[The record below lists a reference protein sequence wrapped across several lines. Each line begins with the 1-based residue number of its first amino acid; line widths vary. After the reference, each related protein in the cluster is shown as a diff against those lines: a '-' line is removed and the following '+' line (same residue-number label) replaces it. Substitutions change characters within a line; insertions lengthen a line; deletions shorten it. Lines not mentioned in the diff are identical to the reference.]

1 MMKQK
6 LSLYFVMGSVDCT
19 KDPLAVLDEAIEG
32 GITMFQF
39 REKGKGAL
47 TGIEKYRLAE
57 KLLERCLAH
66 NIPFIVNDDVDLA
79 LALQADGVHVGQED
93 EAAERVR
100 DRIGDHKYLGVSVH
114 NLNEV
119 KKAIAVR
126 ADYVGLGPIF
136 PTVSKDDAKQA
147 CGLTMIEHI
156 RAHEKH
162 VPLVA
167 IGGITEQTS
176 KQVIEAGA
184 DGIAVISAICRAKHI
199 CEQTKRLYEIVM
211 RTKQKGDR

>member
-47 TGIEKYRLAE
+47 AGVEKYRLAE
-57 KLLERCLAH
+57 KLFERCLAH

-100 DRIGDHKYLGVSVH
+100 DRIGDRYLGVSVH

-119 KKAIAVR
+119 KQALSAR

-136 PTVSKDDAKQA
+136 PTVSKKDAKQA
-147 CGLTMIEHI
+147 CGLAMIKHI
-156 RAHEKH
+156 RAHEKN

-167 IGGITEQTS
+167 IGGITQQTA

-184 DGIAVISAICRAKHI
+184 DGIAVISAICRAEQI
-199 CEQTKRLYEIVM
+199 REQTKRLYEIVM
-211 RTKQKGDR
+211 CAKQKGGS

>member
-1 MMKQK
+1 MMKHM

-19 KDPLAVLDEAIEG
+19 KNPLVVLDEAIEG

-39 REKGKGAL
+39 REKGKGAF
-47 TGIEKYRLAE
+47 TGIKKYRLAE
-57 KLLERCLAH
+57 QLFERCRAR

-100 DRIGDHKYLGVSVH
+100 DRIGDKYLGVSVH

-119 KKAIAVR
+119 KKALAAR

-136 PTVSKDDAKQA
+136 PTVSKDDTKQV

-162 VPLVA
+162 IPLVA
-167 IGGITEQTS
+167 IGGITEQTA

-184 DGIAVISAICRAKHI
+184 DGIAVISTICRAQHI
-199 CEQTKRLYEIVM
+199 REQTKRLYEIVM
-211 RTKQKGDR
+211 HAEQKGDC

>member
-47 TGIEKYRLAE
+47 AGVEKYRLAE
-57 KLLERCLAH
+57 KLFERCLVH
-66 NIPFIVNDDVDLA
+66 DIPFIVNDDVDLA

-100 DRIGDHKYLGVSVH
+100 DRIGDRYLGVSVH

-119 KKAIAVR
+119 KQALSAS

-136 PTVSKDDAKQA
+136 PTVSKKDAKQA
-147 CGLTMIEHI
+147 CGLAMIKHI
-156 RAHEKH
+156 RAHEKN

-167 IGGITEQTS
+167 IGGITQQTA

-184 DGIAVISAICRAKHI
+184 DGIAVISAICRAEQI
-199 CEQTKRLYEIVM
+199 REQTKRLYEIVM
-211 RTKQKGDR
+211 

>member
-47 TGIEKYRLAE
+47 TGVEKYRLAE
-57 KLLERCLAH
+57 KLFERCLAH

-100 DRIGDHKYLGVSVH
+100 DRIGDRYLGVSVH

-119 KKAIAVR
+119 KQALSAR

-136 PTVSKDDAKQA
+136 PTVSKKDAKQA
-147 CGLTMIEHI
+147 CGLAMIKHI

-167 IGGITEQTS
+167 IGGITQQTA

-184 DGIAVISAICRAKHI
+184 DGIAVISAICRAEQI
-199 CEQTKRLYEIVM
+199 REQTKRLYEIVM
-211 RTKQKGDR
+211 CAKQKGGS

>member
-1 MMKQK
+1 MMKHM

-19 KDPLAVLDEAIEG
+19 KNPLVVLDEAIEG

-47 TGIEKYRLAE
+47 TGLEKYRLAE
-57 KLLERCLAH
+57 QLFERCRAR

-100 DRIGDHKYLGVSVH
+100 DRIGDKYLGVSVH
-114 NLNEV
+114 NLTEV
-119 KKAIAVR
+119 NKALAAC

-136 PTVSKDDAKQA
+136 PTVSKEDAKQA

-156 RAHEKH
+156 RAHEKR

-167 IGGITEQTS
+167 IGGITEQTA

-184 DGIAVISAICRAKHI
+184 DGIAVISAICRAEHI
-199 CEQTKRLYEIVM
+199 YEQTKRLYEIVM
-211 RTKQKGDR
+211 HAKQKGDR

>member
-47 TGIEKYRLAE
+47 AGVEKYRLAE
-57 KLLERCLAH
+57 KLFERCLAH
-66 NIPFIVNDDVDLA
+66 DIPFIVNDDVDLA

-100 DRIGDHKYLGVSVH
+100 DRIGDRYLGVSVH

-119 KKAIAVR
+119 KQALSAR

-136 PTVSKDDAKQA
+136 PTVSKKDAKQA
-147 CGLTMIEHI
+147 CGLAMIKHI

-167 IGGITEQTS
+167 IGGITQQTA

-184 DGIAVISAICRAKHI
+184 DGIAVISAICRAEQI
-199 CEQTKRLYEIVM
+199 REQTKRLYEMVM
-211 RTKQKGDR
+211 CAKQKGGS

>member
-1 MMKQK
+1 M

-19 KDPLAVLDEAIEG
+19 KNPLVVLDEAIEG

-47 TGIEKYRLAE
+47 TGLEKYRLAE
-57 KLLERCLAH
+57 QLFERCRAR

-100 DRIGDHKYLGVSVH
+100 DRIGDKYLGVSVH

-119 KKAIAVR
+119 KKALAAR

-136 PTVSKDDAKQA
+136 PTVSKDDAKQV

-162 VPLVA
+162 IPLVA
-167 IGGITEQTS
+167 IGGITEQTA

-184 DGIAVISAICRAKHI
+184 DGIAVISTICRAQHI
-199 CEQTKRLYEIVM
+199 REQTKRLYEIVM
-211 RTKQKGDR
+211 HAKQKGDC

>member
-1 MMKQK
+1 MKQK

-47 TGIEKYRLAE
+47 AGVEKYRLAE
-57 KLLERCLAH
+57 KLFERCLAH

-100 DRIGDHKYLGVSVH
+100 DRIGDRYLGVSVH

-119 KKAIAVR
+119 KQALSAR

-136 PTVSKDDAKQA
+136 PTVSKKDAKQA
-147 CGLTMIEHI
+147 CGLAMIKHI

-167 IGGITEQTS
+167 IGGITQQTA

-184 DGIAVISAICRAKHI
+184 DGIAVISAICRAEQI
-199 CEQTKRLYEIVM
+199 REQTKRLYEIVM
-211 RTKQKGDR
+211 CAKQKGGS

>member
-1 MMKQK
+1 M

-19 KDPLAVLDEAIEG
+19 KNPLVVLDEAIEG

-47 TGIEKYRLAE
+47 TGLEKYRLAE
-57 KLLERCLAH
+57 QLFERCRAR

-100 DRIGDHKYLGVSVH
+100 DRIGDKYLGVSVH

-119 KKAIAVR
+119 KKALAAR

-136 PTVSKDDAKQA
+136 PTVSKDDAKQV

-156 RAHEKH
+156 RAHKKH
-162 VPLVA
+162 IPLVA
-167 IGGITEQTS
+167 IGGITEQTA

-184 DGIAVISAICRAKHI
+184 DGIAVISTICRAQHI
-199 CEQTKRLYEIVM
+199 REQTKRLYEIVM
-211 RTKQKGDR
+211 HVKQKGDC

>member
-6 LSLYFVMGSVDCT
+6 LSLYFVMGSIDCT
-19 KDPLAVLDEAIEG
+19 KDPLAVLDEAIKG

-57 KLLERCLAH
+57 KLLERCRMY

-93 EAAERVR
+93 EVAERVR
-100 DRIGDHKYLGVSVH
+100 DRIGDKYLGVSVH

-119 KKAIAVR
+119 KKALAAC

-136 PTVSKDDAKQA
+136 PTVSKEDARQA

-156 RAHEKH
+156 RAHEKR

-167 IGGITEQTS
+167 IGGITEQTA

-184 DGIAVISAICRAKHI
+184 DGIAVISAICRAEHI
-199 CEQTKRLYEIVM
+199 YEQTKRLYEIVM
-211 RTKQKGDR
+211 RAKQKGDR

>member
-47 TGIEKYRLAE
+47 TGVEKYRLAE
-57 KLLERCLAH
+57 KLFERCLAH

-79 LALQADGVHVGQED
+79 LTLQADGVHVGQED

-100 DRIGDHKYLGVSVH
+100 DRIGDRYLGVSVH

-119 KKAIAVR
+119 RQALSAR

-136 PTVSKDDAKQA
+136 STVSKEDAKQA
-147 CGLTMIEHI
+147 CGLAMIKHI

-167 IGGITEQTS
+167 IGGITHQTA

-184 DGIAVISAICRAKHI
+184 DGIAVISAICRAEQI
-199 CEQTKRLYEIVM
+199 REQTKQLYEMVM
-211 RTKQKGDR
+211 DAKQKGGS

>member
-1 MMKQK
+1 MMKHM

-19 KDPLAVLDEAIEG
+19 KNPLVVLDEAIEG

-47 TGIEKYRLAE
+47 TGLEKYRLAE
-57 KLLERCLAH
+57 QLFERCRAR

-100 DRIGDHKYLGVSVH
+100 DRIGDKYLGVSVH

-119 KKAIAVR
+119 KKALAAC

-136 PTVSKDDAKQA
+136 PTVSKDDARQA

-162 VPLVA
+162 IPLVA
-167 IGGITEQTS
+167 IGGITEQTA
-176 KQVIEAGA
+176 KQVIKAGA
-184 DGIAVISAICRAKHI
+184 DGIAVISTICRAQHI
-199 CEQTKRLYEIVM
+199 REQTKRLYEIVM
-211 RTKQKGDR
+211 HAKQKGDC

>member
-1 MMKQK
+1 MMKHM

-19 KDPLAVLDEAIEG
+19 KNPLVVLDEAIEG

-47 TGIEKYRLAE
+47 TGLEKYRLAE
-57 KLLERCLAH
+57 QLFERCRAR

-100 DRIGDHKYLGVSVH
+100 DRIGDKYLGVSVH

-119 KKAIAVR
+119 KKALAAR

-136 PTVSKDDAKQA
+136 PTVSKDDAKQV

-156 RAHEKH
+156 RAHKKH
-162 VPLVA
+162 IPLVA
-167 IGGITEQTS
+167 IGGITEQTA

-184 DGIAVISAICRAKHI
+184 DGIAVISTICRAQHI
-199 CEQTKRLYEIVM
+199 REQTKRLYEIVM
-211 RTKQKGDR
+211 HVKQKGDC

>member
-47 TGIEKYRLAE
+47 TGVEKYRLAE
-57 KLLERCLAH
+57 KLFERCLAH

-100 DRIGDHKYLGVSVH
+100 DRIGDRYLGVSVH

-119 KKAIAVR
+119 KQALSAR

-136 PTVSKDDAKQA
+136 PTVSKKDAKQA
-147 CGLTMIEHI
+147 CGLAMIEHI

-162 VPLVA
+162 VPIVA
-167 IGGITEQTS
+167 IGGITQQTA

-184 DGIAVISAICRAKHI
+184 DGIAVISAICRAEQI
-199 CEQTKRLYEIVM
+199 REQTKRLYEIVM
-211 RTKQKGDR
+211 CAKQKGGS

>member
-47 TGIEKYRLAE
+47 TGVEKYRLAE
-57 KLLERCLAH
+57 KLLERCRAH

-79 LALQADGVHVGQED
+79 LALQADGIHVGQED

-100 DRIGDHKYLGVSVH
+100 NRIGNKYLGVSVH
-114 NLNEV
+114 NLTEV
-119 KKAIAVR
+119 KKALAAH

-136 PTVSKDDAKQA
+136 PTVSKEDAKQA

-162 VPLVA
+162 IPLVA
-167 IGGITEQTS
+167 IGGITHQTA

-184 DGIAVISAICRAKHI
+184 DGIAVISAICRAEQI
-199 CEQTKRLYEIVM
+199 REQTKRLYEIVM
-211 RTKQKGDR
+211 CAKRKGDR

>member
-1 MMKQK
+1 MKQK

-47 TGIEKYRLAE
+47 IGVEKYRLAE
-57 KLLERCLAH
+57 KLFERCLAH

-79 LALQADGVHVGQED
+79 LTLQADGVHVGQED

-100 DRIGDHKYLGVSVH
+100 DRIGDRYLGVSVH

-119 KKAIAVR
+119 KQALSAR

-136 PTVSKDDAKQA
+136 PTVSKEDAKQA
-147 CGLTMIEHI
+147 CGLAMIKHI

-167 IGGITEQTS
+167 IGGITLQTA

-184 DGIAVISAICRAKHI
+184 DGIAVISAICRAEQI
-199 CEQTKRLYEIVM
+199 REQTKQLYEMVM
-211 RTKQKGDR
+211 DAKQKGGS

>member
-47 TGIEKYRLAE
+47 AGVEKYRLAE
-57 KLLERCLAH
+57 KLFERCLAH

-100 DRIGDHKYLGVSVH
+100 DRIGDRYLGVSVH

-119 KKAIAVR
+119 KQALSAR

-136 PTVSKDDAKQA
+136 PTVSKKDAKQA
-147 CGLTMIEHI
+147 CGLAMIKHI

-167 IGGITEQTS
+167 IGGITQQTA

-184 DGIAVISAICRAKHI
+184 DGIAVISAICRAEQI
-199 CEQTKRLYEIVM
+199 REQTKRLYEIVM
-211 RTKQKGDR
+211 CAKQKGGS

>member
-19 KDPLAVLDEAIEG
+19 KDPVAVLHEAIEG

-47 TGIEKYRLAE
+47 TGVEKYRLAE
-57 KLLERCLAH
+57 KLLERCRVH
-66 NIPFIVNDDVDLA
+66 KIPFIVNDDVDLA

-100 DRIGDHKYLGVSVH
+100 ERIGDRYLGVSVY

-119 KKAIAVR
+119 KQALSAR

-136 PTVSKDDAKQA
+136 PTVSKKDAKQA
-147 CGLTMIEHI
+147 CGLAMIEHI

-167 IGGITEQTS
+167 IGGITQQTA

-184 DGIAVISAICRAKHI
+184 DGIAVISAICRAKQI
-199 CEQTKRLYEIVM
+199 REQTKRLYEIVM
-211 RTKQKGDR
+211 HTKQKGGS

>member
-47 TGIEKYRLAE
+47 TGVEKYRLAE
-57 KLLERCLAH
+57 KLFERCLAH

-79 LALQADGVHVGQED
+79 LTLQADGVHVGQED

-100 DRIGDHKYLGVSVH
+100 DRIGDRYLGVSVH

-119 KKAIAVR
+119 KQALSAR

-136 PTVSKDDAKQA
+136 PTVSKEDAKQA
-147 CGLTMIEHI
+147 CGLAMIKHI

-167 IGGITEQTS
+167 IGGITLQTA

-184 DGIAVISAICRAKHI
+184 DGIAVISAICRAEQI
-199 CEQTKRLYEIVM
+199 REQTKQLYEMVM
-211 RTKQKGDR
+211 DAKQKGGS

>member
-47 TGIEKYRLAE
+47 TGVEKYRLAE
-57 KLLERCLAH
+57 KLFERCLAH

-79 LALQADGVHVGQED
+79 LTLQADGVHVGQED

-100 DRIGDHKYLGVSVH
+100 DRIGDRYLGVSVH

-119 KKAIAVR
+119 KQALSAR

-136 PTVSKDDAKQA
+136 PTVSKKDAKQA
-147 CGLTMIEHI
+147 CGLAMIKHI

-167 IGGITEQTS
+167 IGGITQQTA

-184 DGIAVISAICRAKHI
+184 DGIAVISAICRAEQI
-199 CEQTKRLYEIVM
+199 REQTKQLYEMVM
-211 RTKQKGDR
+211 DAKQKGGS

>member
-1 MMKQK
+1 MMKHM

-19 KDPLAVLDEAIEG
+19 KNPLVVLDEAIEG

-47 TGIEKYRLAE
+47 TGLEKYRLAE
-57 KLLERCLAH
+57 QLFERCRAR

-100 DRIGDHKYLGVSVH
+100 DRIGDKYLGVSVH
-114 NLNEV
+114 NLTEV
-119 KKAIAVR
+119 NKALAAR

-136 PTVSKDDAKQA
+136 PTVSKDDAKQV

-162 VPLVA
+162 IPLVA
-167 IGGITEQTS
+167 IGGITEQTA

-184 DGIAVISAICRAKHI
+184 DGIAVISAICRAQHI
-199 CEQTKRLYEIVM
+199 REQTKRLYEIVM
-211 RTKQKGDR
+211 HAKQKDDC

>member
-1 MMKQK
+1 MKQK
-6 LSLYFVMGSVDCT
+6 LSLYFVMGSIDCT
-19 KDPLAVLDEAIEG
+19 KDPLAVLDEAIKG

-57 KLLERCLAH
+57 KLLERCRMY

-93 EAAERVR
+93 EVAERVR
-100 DRIGDHKYLGVSVH
+100 DRIGDKYLGVSVH

-119 KKAIAVR
+119 KKALAAC
-126 ADYVGLGPIF
+126 ADYVGLYPIF
-136 PTVSKDDAKQA
+136 PTVSKEDAKQA

-156 RAHEKH
+156 RAHEKR

-167 IGGITEQTS
+167 IGGITEQTA

-184 DGIAVISAICRAKHI
+184 DGIAVISAICRAEHI
-199 CEQTKRLYEIVM
+199 YEQTKRLYEIVM
-211 RTKQKGDR
+211 HAKQKGDR

>member
-1 MMKQK
+1 M

-19 KDPLAVLDEAIEG
+19 KNPLVVLDEAIEG
-32 GITMFQF
+32 GVTMFQF

-47 TGIEKYRLAE
+47 TGLEKYRLAE
-57 KLLERCLAH
+57 QLFERCRAR

-100 DRIGDHKYLGVSVH
+100 DRIGDKYLGVSVH

-119 KKAIAVR
+119 KKALAAR

-136 PTVSKDDAKQA
+136 PTVSKDDAKQV

-162 VPLVA
+162 IPLVA
-167 IGGITEQTS
+167 IGGITEQTA

-184 DGIAVISAICRAKHI
+184 DGIAVISTICRAQHI
-199 CEQTKRLYEIVM
+199 REQTKRLYEIVM
-211 RTKQKGDR
+211 HAKQKGDC

>member
-47 TGIEKYRLAE
+47 IGVEKYRLAE
-57 KLLERCLAH
+57 KLFERCLAH

-79 LALQADGVHVGQED
+79 LTLQADGVHVGQED

-100 DRIGDHKYLGVSVH
+100 DRIGDRYLGVSVH

-119 KKAIAVR
+119 KQALSAR

-136 PTVSKDDAKQA
+136 PTVSKEDAKQA
-147 CGLTMIEHI
+147 CGLAMIKHI

-167 IGGITEQTS
+167 IGGITHQTA

-184 DGIAVISAICRAKHI
+184 DGIAVISAICRAEQI
-199 CEQTKRLYEIVM
+199 REQTKQLYEMVM
-211 RTKQKGDR
+211 DAKQKGGS

>member
-1 MMKQK
+1 MMKHM

-19 KDPLAVLDEAIEG
+19 KNPLVVLDEAIEG

-47 TGIEKYRLAE
+47 TGLEKYRLAE
-57 KLLERCLAH
+57 QLFERCRAR

-100 DRIGDHKYLGVSVH
+100 DRIGDKYLGVSVH

-119 KKAIAVR
+119 KKALAAC

-136 PTVSKDDAKQA
+136 PTVSKDDAKQV

-162 VPLVA
+162 IPLVA
-167 IGGITEQTS
+167 IGGITEQTA

-184 DGIAVISAICRAKHI
+184 DGIAVISTICRAQHI
-199 CEQTKRLYEIVM
+199 REQTKRLYEIVM
-211 RTKQKGDR
+211 HAKQKGDC

>member
-1 MMKQK
+1 MMKHM

-19 KDPLAVLDEAIEG
+19 KNPLVVLDEAIEG

-47 TGIEKYRLAE
+47 TGLEKYRLAE
-57 KLLERCLAH
+57 QLFERCRAR

-100 DRIGDHKYLGVSVH
+100 DRIGDKYLGVSVH
-114 NLNEV
+114 NLTEV
-119 KKAIAVR
+119 NKALAAR

-136 PTVSKDDAKQA
+136 PTVSKDDAKQV

-162 VPLVA
+162 IPLVA
-167 IGGITEQTS
+167 IGGITEQTA

-184 DGIAVISAICRAKHI
+184 DGIAVISTICRAQHI
-199 CEQTKRLYEIVM
+199 REQTKRLYEIVM
-211 RTKQKGDR
+211 HAKQKGDC

>member
-47 TGIEKYRLAE
+47 IGVEKYRLAE
-57 KLLERCLAH
+57 KLFERCLAH

-79 LALQADGVHVGQED
+79 LTLQADGVHVGQED

-100 DRIGDHKYLGVSVH
+100 DRIGDRYLGVSVH

-119 KKAIAVR
+119 KQALSAR

-136 PTVSKDDAKQA
+136 PTVSKEDAKQA
-147 CGLTMIEHI
+147 CGLAMIKHI

-167 IGGITEQTS
+167 IGGITLQTA

-184 DGIAVISAICRAKHI
+184 DGIAVISAICRAEQI
-199 CEQTKRLYEIVM
+199 REQTKQLYEMVM
-211 RTKQKGDR
+211 DAKQKGGS

>member
-1 MMKQK
+1 
-6 LSLYFVMGSVDCT
+6 
-19 KDPLAVLDEAIEG
+19 
-32 GITMFQF
+32 MF
-39 REKGKGAL
+39 
-47 TGIEKYRLAE
+47 
-57 KLLERCLAH
+57 ERCLAH

-100 DRIGDHKYLGVSVH
+100 DRIGDRYLGVSVH

-119 KKAIAVR
+119 KQALSAR

-136 PTVSKDDAKQA
+136 PTVSKKDAKQA
-147 CGLTMIEHI
+147 CGLAMIKHI

-167 IGGITEQTS
+167 IGGITQQTA

-184 DGIAVISAICRAKHI
+184 DGIAVISAICRAEQI
-199 CEQTKRLYEIVM
+199 REQTKRLYEIVM
-211 RTKQKGDR
+211 CAKQKGGS

>member
-1 MMKQK
+1 MMKHM

-19 KDPLAVLDEAIEG
+19 KNPLVVLDEAIEG

-47 TGIEKYRLAE
+47 TGLEKYRLAE
-57 KLLERCLAH
+57 QLFERCRAR

-100 DRIGDHKYLGVSVH
+100 DRIGDKYLGVSVH
-114 NLNEV
+114 NLTEV
-119 KKAIAVR
+119 KKALAAH

-167 IGGITEQTS
+167 IGGITEQTAE
-176 KQVIEAGA
+176 QVIKAGA
-184 DGIAVISAICRAKHI
+184 DGIAVISAICRAEHI

-211 RTKQKGDR
+211 RTKQEGDR

>member
-1 MMKQK
+1 
-6 LSLYFVMGSVDCT
+6 MGSVDCT

-47 TGIEKYRLAE
+47 TGVEKYRLAE
-57 KLLERCLAH
+57 KLFERCLAH

-100 DRIGDHKYLGVSVH
+100 DRIGDRYLGVSVH

-119 KKAIAVR
+119 KQALSAR

-136 PTVSKDDAKQA
+136 PTVSKKMQN
-147 CGLTMIEHI
+147 
-156 RAHEKH
+156 KH
-162 VPLVA
+162 VDW
-167 IGGITEQTS
+167 Q
-176 KQVIEAGA
+176 
-184 DGIAVISAICRAKHI
+184 
-199 CEQTKRLYEIVM
+199 
-211 RTKQKGDR
+211 

>member
-1 MMKQK
+1 MMKHM

-19 KDPLAVLDEAIEG
+19 KNPLVVLDEAIEG

-47 TGIEKYRLAE
+47 TGLEKYRLAE
-57 KLLERCLAH
+57 QLFERCRAR

-100 DRIGDHKYLGVSVH
+100 DRIGDKYLGVSVH

-119 KKAIAVR
+119 KKALAAR

-136 PTVSKDDAKQA
+136 PTVSKDDAKQV

-162 VPLVA
+162 IPLVA
-167 IGGITEQTS
+167 IGGITEQTA

-184 DGIAVISAICRAKHI
+184 DGIAVISTICRAQHI
-199 CEQTKRLYEIVM
+199 REQTKRLYEIVM
-211 RTKQKGDR
+211 HAKQKGDC

>member
-1 MMKQK
+1 MKQK

-47 TGIEKYRLAE
+47 TGVEKYRLAE
-57 KLLERCLAH
+57 KLFERCLAH

-100 DRIGDHKYLGVSVH
+100 DRIGDRYLGVSVH

-119 KKAIAVR
+119 KQALSAR

-136 PTVSKDDAKQA
+136 PTVSKKDAKQA
-147 CGLTMIEHI
+147 CGLAMIKHI

-167 IGGITEQTS
+167 IGGITQQTA

-184 DGIAVISAICRAKHI
+184 DGIAVISAICRAEQI
-199 CEQTKRLYEIVM
+199 REQTKRLYEIVM
-211 RTKQKGDR
+211 CAKQKGGS

>member
-47 TGIEKYRLAE
+47 AGVEKYRLAE
-57 KLLERCLAH
+57 KLFERCLAH
-66 NIPFIVNDDVDLA
+66 DIPFIVNDDVDLA

-100 DRIGDHKYLGVSVH
+100 DRIGDRYLGVSVH

-119 KKAIAVR
+119 KQALSAR

-136 PTVSKDDAKQA
+136 PTVSKKDAKQA
-147 CGLTMIEHI
+147 CGLAMIKHI
-156 RAHEKH
+156 RAHEKN

-167 IGGITEQTS
+167 IGGITQQTA

-184 DGIAVISAICRAKHI
+184 DGIAVISAICRAEQI
-199 CEQTKRLYEIVM
+199 REQTKRLYEMVM
-211 RTKQKGDR
+211 CAKQKGGS

>member
-6 LSLYFVMGSVDCT
+6 LSLYFVMGSIDCT
-19 KDPLAVLDEAIEG
+19 KDPLAVLDEAIKG

-57 KLLERCLAH
+57 KLLERCRMY

-93 EAAERVR
+93 EVAERVR
-100 DRIGDHKYLGVSVH
+100 DRIGDKYLGVSVH

-119 KKAIAVR
+119 KKRLLLA
-126 ADYVGLGPIF
+126 PIML
-136 PTVSKDDAKQA
+136 D
-147 CGLTMIEHI
+147 
-156 RAHEKH
+156 
-162 VPLVA
+162 
-167 IGGITEQTS
+167 
-176 KQVIEAGA
+176 
-184 DGIAVISAICRAKHI
+184 
-199 CEQTKRLYEIVM
+199 
-211 RTKQKGDR
+211 